1 MEGGVVPK
9 QQAQAEIAQESE
21 SRSGAVCNQCAPF
34 APAVPNHSTP
44 GHSRT
49 ARCFAMRGEGLGG
62 YVLAVLLLAL
72 STKFAEETDRK
83 SEWGE
88 TVMYA
93 PERDKELPNQ
103 SH

>member
-1 MEGGVVPK
+1 
-9 QQAQAEIAQESE
+9 
-21 SRSGAVCNQCAPF
+21 
-34 APAVPNHSTP
+34 
-44 GHSRT
+44 
-49 ARCFAMRGEGLGG
+49 LGG

-72 STKFAEETDRK
+72 SRKFAEETDRK